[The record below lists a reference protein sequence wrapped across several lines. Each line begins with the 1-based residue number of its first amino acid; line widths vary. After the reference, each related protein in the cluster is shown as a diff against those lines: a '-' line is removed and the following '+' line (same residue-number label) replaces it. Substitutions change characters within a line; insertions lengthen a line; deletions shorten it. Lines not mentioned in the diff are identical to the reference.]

1 MRSDWYQATELLDT
15 LVMKAKGQDENGMDL
30 QFTIG
35 KEGVSSSNSPS
46 AFRHAM
52 KAARPEKG
60 KAMHTDIL
68 TRLGKIFENYIREAK
83 RATKANTKVRS
94 LTLIVLTNGLWEGT
108 RNKDDVRRKI
118 VTFVKDL
125 TGVVGGLGS
134 RSVSIEFVQ
143 FGDDPDV
150 THRLRSLDDDLI
162 WDGIP

>member
-1 MRSDWYQATELLDT
+1 
-15 LVMKAKGQDENGMDL
+15 
-30 QFTIG
+30 
-35 KEGVSSSNSPS
+35 
-46 AFRHAM
+46 M
-52 KAARPEKG
+52 KAARPEKD

-68 TRLGKIFENYIREAK
+68 TRLSKIFENYIREAK
-83 RATKANTKVRS
+83 RASKANTKVRS

-118 VTFVKDL
+118 VAFVKDL

-134 RSVSIEFVQ
+134 RSVSIEFIQ